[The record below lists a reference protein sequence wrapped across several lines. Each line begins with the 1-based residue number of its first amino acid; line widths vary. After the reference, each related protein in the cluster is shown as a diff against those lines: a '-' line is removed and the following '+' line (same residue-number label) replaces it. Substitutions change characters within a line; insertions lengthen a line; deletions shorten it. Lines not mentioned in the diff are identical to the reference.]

1 MLESNSQNEQS
12 KLSQF
17 INNLEEIINLNP
29 TSEEAEALESE
40 VNYNILKII
49 ENNETIVLKKIAE
62 EIISIEDLLE
72 KTKKTFDIVV
82 KSKDHL
88 NNQDNK
94 IESMIAS
101 LSSKLCNKIAQT
113 KNSLEDLY
121 AKTTQDQIKLNQLL
135 DQISALKENLTIEND
150 SVLRSLEE
158 IFNFKN
164 SIKEMEYDLLQMQS
178 KIKSSSKENES
189 LKKEL
194 NLIKNES
201 LNLKQENE
209 DLTNKISS
217 TISELEELKIY
228 QEQMEVKF
236 YELLKRN
243 ELLEYQTNLRN
254 IEDTKKGKLTAI
266 DPGNSQAANQNI
278 PTIDDKLEAI

>member
-1 MLESNSQNEQS
+1 MLESNSQNQQS

-178 KIKSSSKENES
+178 RIKSSSKENES

-254 IEDTKKGKLTAI
+254 IEDAKKGKLTAI
-266 DPGNSQAANQNI
+266 DPSNSQTANQNI

>member
-72 KTKKTFDIVV
+72 KTKKTFDVVV

-94 IESMIAS
+94 IESMIVS

-178 KIKSSSKENES
+178 RIKSSSKENES

-254 IEDTKKGKLTAI
+254 IEDAKKGKLTAI
-266 DPGNSQAANQNI
+266 DPSNSQTANQNI

>member
-266 DPGNSQAANQNI
+266 DPSNSQTANQNI

>member
-72 KTKKTFDIVV
+72 KTKKTFDVVV

-178 KIKSSSKENES
+178 RIKSSSKENES

-266 DPGNSQAANQNI
+266 DPSNSQTANQNI

>member
-72 KTKKTFDIVV
+72 KTKKTFDVVV

-178 KIKSSSKENES
+178 RIKSSSKENES

-254 IEDTKKGKLTAI
+254 IEDVKHGKSISVDHAT
-266 DPGNSQAANQNI
+266 NQTANQNI
-278 PTIDDKLEAI
+278 PITDDKLEAI

>member
-266 DPGNSQAANQNI
+266 DPSNSQTANQNI
-278 PTIDDKLEAI
+278 PTIGDKLEAI

>member
-254 IEDTKKGKLTAI
+254 IEDAKKGKLTAI
-266 DPGNSQAANQNI
+266 DPSNSQTANQNI

>member
-72 KTKKTFDIVV
+72 KTKKTFDVVV

-135 DQISALKENLTIEND
+135 DQISALKENLTVEND

-278 PTIDDKLEAI
+278 PTIGDKLEAI

>member
-178 KIKSSSKENES
+178 RIKSSSKENES

-254 IEDTKKGKLTAI
+254 IEDAKKGKLTAI
-266 DPGNSQAANQNI
+266 DPSNSQTANQNI